1 MITIQKVLRALQE
14 AGFSWFRIR
23 DHFVACHLKPTA
35 CHIHNKSMSNGIAL
49 NETKVIDHATKEYIL
64 IMHNVL
70 SLIAFLWCS
79 QIPYLIGLNPKIERT

>member
-1 MITIQKVLRALQE
+1 
-14 AGFSWFRIR
+14 
-23 DHFVACHLKPTA
+23 
-35 CHIHNKSMSNGIAL
+35 MSNGIAL

-79 QIPYLIGLNPKIERT
+79 QIPYLIGLNPKIERTKKKKKKKRTMWQSYREYKK